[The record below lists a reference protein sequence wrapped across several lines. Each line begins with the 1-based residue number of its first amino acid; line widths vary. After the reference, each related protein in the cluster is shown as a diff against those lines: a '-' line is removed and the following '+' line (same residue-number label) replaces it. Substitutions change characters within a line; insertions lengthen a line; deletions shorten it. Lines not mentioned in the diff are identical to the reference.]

1 MNQKDE
7 TERSTKPNMSRT
19 RLKPLTDKAVGAR
32 VGVEVIALFLCTIPL
47 IFLYLVHSGDYE
59 PYQRGFFCDDES
71 LKHPFLE
78 EQITVHVC
86 AVIWMVAVL
95 FLVILVELVTNYV
108 YSFPQWKQS
117 LQERGAGFTAKLP
130 RIVVETY
137 RILGY
142 FIVGALFCTLT
153 TELAKYKIGRLRPYF
168 LTVCQPDMSPETCK
182 DSNGYPIFVMNYTC
196 NAKTEEELH
205 IVREARKSF
214 LSGHSSFSFYSA
226 VFIIMYLHARL
237 SSRSRIETS
246 KKGNEEGKCVII
258 SRFFLRGLK
267 TLRPFIQ
274 FGCFIGAFYIALSRI
289 SDYRHHPTDVI
300 TGIIVGLFYAAII
313 LMFIVDLFNRPRSF
327 EVKYEQIEGD
337 EENPMGMETVDAPKN
352 NQNSGGSTNSTRC
365 TH

>member
-1 MNQKDE
+1 MA
-7 TERSTKPNMSRT
+7 RT
-19 RLKPLTDKAVGAR
+19 RLKPLTDRAIGAR
-32 VGVEVIALFLCTIPL
+32 VGAEVLALIVCTIPL
-47 IFLYLVHSGDYE
+47 IHLYLVYGGDYE
-59 PYQRGFFCDDES
+59 PYQRGFFCDDEN
-71 LKHPFLE
+71 LKHPYLD
-78 EQITVHVC
+78 EQISVHVC
-86 AVIWMVAVL
+86 AAIWIVAVL

-117 LQERGAGFTAKLP
+117 LQERGASFTAKLP
-130 RIVVETY
+130 RIVVETC

-153 TELAKYKIGRLRPYF
+153 TELAKYTIGRLRPYF
-168 LTVCQPDMSPETCK
+168 LTVCKPDMSDEVCK
-182 DSNGYPIFVMNYTC
+182 DSNGYPIFVMDYTC
-196 NAKTEEELH
+196 SATTEEELK

-226 VFIIMYLHARL
+226 TFIIIYLHARL

-246 KKGNEEGKCVII
+246 KKGVDEGKGVTV

-300 TGIIVGLFYAAII
+300 TGIIVGVIFAAII
-313 LMFIVDLFNRPRSF
+313 LLLLVDLFNRPRSF

-337 EENPMGMETVDAPKN
+337 EENPMGMETVAPEN
-352 NQNSGGSTNSTRC
+352 NQNSGGSTNSTRF
-365 TH
+365 TD